1 MSNGITT
8 IITFLVRYGA
18 VPEVLRC
25 LWKGDSP
32 LRRGERVVV
41 QTHRGPEMGIVL
53 EALRPETEPDR
64 ETAPPTAEI
73 LRIATTGDVQQEA
86 VFRERSR
93 EQFPVWTQR
102 IADWGLDLQLIDLE
116 WTLDESRLILYVL
129 NERGPECT
137 KLALQAAAAGLGII
151 EVQPV
156 SENGPVVLQSGG
168 GCGSCGCH

>member
-1 MSNGITT
+1 MSNDTVP

-25 LWKGDSP
+25 TWKGVPP
-32 LRRGERVVV
+32 LQRGVRVVL
-41 QTHRGPEMGIVL
+41 QTHRGRELGVVL
-53 EALRPETEPDR
+53 EVVRPAGELRDEV
-64 ETAPPTAEI
+64 PPAAEI
-73 LRIATTGDVQQEA
+73 LRIANAGDLQKEA
-86 VFRERSR
+86 ALRELCRN
-93 EQFPVWTQR
+93 EFPAWTQR

-156 SENGPVVLQSGG
+156 SENGPVVLPAGG